1 MESNKIRQAFLD
13 FFAGKDHVIV
23 PSAPMVVKNDPTL
36 MFTNA
41 GMNQFKDI
49 FLGNI
54 PRPYPRAADTQ
65 KCLRVS
71 GKHNDLEEVGHD
83 TYHHTMFEMLGNWSF
98 GDYFK
103 KEAIGWAWELLT
115 GVYGLDKSRMYATVF
130 EGSPE
135 DGVPFDQEAYDIW
148 LQYLPADHIIRG
160 NKHDNFWEMGDVGPC
175 GPCSEIHYDLRDES
189 EIAAVPGRPLMMAVA
204 DGKPVIDLPG
214 PTMAAYYGTQLSI
227 AEMLASGTVSFSDM
241 YFFFDGMMPAIR
253 ESGIKCNLSRGL
265 TVFDD
270 SDYESLA
277 AYKDNLRLLNEWNG
291 EMGGRLIG
299 DLCIHGEYTST
310 PKVVEAVAAH
320 AKDADARI
328 HIHLSETQTEH
339 EECKQRHG
347 LTPAAYMEAHGIFD
361 SPTTAAHCVWLEDE
375 DFDILKKHNVSVACC
390 PASNLKLASGYA
402 NIPKMLEKGINIA
415 LGTDGAASNN
425 NLNIFQDI
433 YLFGV
438 VYKGFYHDSTLLTP
452 AQVLHTATRAG
463 ALSQGRTDC
472 GKLAVGYK
480 ADLCVIDTDTPQFA
494 PMTDAA
500 CNVVYA
506 AQGADVRLTMVD
518 GEVLYRDGEFKTI
531 DIEKVKAE
539 TQKRTDAIL
548 RRL

>member
-1 MESNKIRQAFLD
+1 MLFCNIDLLDEDFECKRGQYVGVKDGKIAYIGDAEPQEDYGERYD
-13 FFAGKDHVIV
+13 GKHRLLMSGFYNVH
-23 PSAPMVVKNDPTL
+23 SHAPMTL
-36 MFTNA
+36 LRGYAENLPL
-41 GMNQFKDI
+41 QRW
-49 FLGNI
+49 LGEKVF
-54 PRPYPRAADTQ
+54 P
-65 KCLRVS
+65 
-71 GKHNDLEEVGHD
+71 
-83 TYHHTMFEMLGNWSF
+83 FE
-98 GDYFK
+98 
-103 KEAIGWAWELLT
+103 
-115 GVYGLDKSRMYATVF
+115 DKI
-130 EGSPE
+130 
-135 DGVPFDQEAYDIW
+135 D
-148 LQYLPADHIIRG
+148 
-160 NKHDNFWEMGDVGPC
+160 
-175 GPCSEIHYDLRDES
+175 DE
-189 EIAAVPGRPLMMAVA
+189 
-204 DGKPVIDLPG
+204 
-214 PTMAAYYGTQLSI
+214 AAYYGTQLSI

-320 AKDADARI
+320 AKDAGARI

-339 EECKQRHG
+339 
-347 LTPAAYMEAHGIFD
+347 
-361 SPTTAAHCVWLEDE
+361 E

-425 NLNIFQDI
+425 NLNILQDI

-480 ADLCVIDTDTPQFA
+480 ADLCVIDTDTPQFT

-539 TQKRTDAIL
+539 TQKRTDSIL

>member
-1 MESNKIRQAFLD
+1 MSLPVHD
-13 FFAGKDHVIV
+13 FTG
-23 PSAPMVVKNDPTL
+23 
-36 MFTNA
+36 
-41 GMNQFKDI
+41 
-49 FLGNI
+49 
-54 PRPYPRAADTQ
+54 
-65 KCLRVS
+65 S
-71 GKHNDLEEVGHD
+71 GLEETAAYAQGQADGVLLGHCGDRRISVKEKQEGNAEYGAAEAGLNDVRGQGKADDSAGNRAGRSDERNGQRKPQAREVAAQKAGAGGQGAREGHHESGAPYEVEMKRKEACHKRNKENASAHAGHD
-83 TYHHTMFEMLGNWSF
+83 
-98 GDYFK
+98 GDNAEHETEHE
-103 KEAIGWAWELLT
+103 EASGPEPPR
-115 GVYGLDKSRMYATVF
+115 VTVC
-130 EGSPE
+130 
-135 DGVPFDQEAYDIW
+135 
-148 LQYLPADHIIRG
+148 LIRG
-160 NKHDNFWEMGDVGPC
+160 TGICRGSLGGLNAVLRLPC
-175 GPCSEIHYDLRDES
+175 GCGDRGQS
-189 EIAAVPGRPLMMAVA
+189 AGRSRLT
-204 DGKPVIDLPG
+204 LHH
-214 PTMAAYYGTQLSI
+214 
-227 AEMLASGTVSFSDM
+227 
-241 YFFFDGMMPAIR
+241 
-253 ESGIKCNLSRGL
+253 LSRGL

-270 SDYESLA
+270 SDYTDLP
-277 AYKDNLRLLNEWNG
+277 AYRDNVRLRGEWNG
-291 EMGGRLIG
+291 ANNGRLIG
-299 DLCIHGEYTST
+299 DLCIHGEYTSN
-310 PKVVEAVAAH
+310 PKIVEAVAQH
-320 AKDADARI
+320 ARETGARI
-328 HIHLSETQTEH
+328 QIHLSETQTEH
-339 EECKQRHG
+339 EECKGRHG
-347 LTPAAYMEAHGIFD
+347 LTPAAYMEKHGIFD

-375 DFDILKKHNVSVACC
+375 AFDILKRHGVTVACC

-402 NIPKMLEKGINIA
+402 NVPKMLESGINVA

-425 NLNIFQDI
+425 NLNIMQDM

-480 ADLCVIDTDTPQFA
+480 ADLCVIDTDMPQFT

>member
-1 MESNKIRQAFLD
+1 MNLSDSLLAFN
-13 FFAGKDHVIV
+13 G
-23 PSAPMVVKNDPTL
+23 
-36 MFTNA
+36 
-41 GMNQFKDI
+41 
-49 FLGNI
+49 
-54 PRPYPRAADTQ
+54 
-65 KCLRVS
+65 
-71 GKHNDLEEVGHD
+71 E
-83 TYHHTMFEMLGNWSF
+83 
-98 GDYFK
+98 
-103 KEAIGWAWELLT
+103 
-115 GVYGLDKSRMYATVF
+115 GLDDLPVKGNLDRLIRDVQGA
-130 EGSPE
+130 G
-135 DGVPFDQEAYDIW
+135 DGRIVVDC
-148 LQYLPADHIIRG
+148 
-160 NKHDNFWEMGDVGPC
+160 N
-175 GPCSEIHYDLRDES
+175 IHAEYTSNPR
-189 EIAAVPGRPLMMAVA
+189 AVA
-204 DGKPVIDLPG
+204 D
-214 PTMAAYYGTQLSI
+214 
-227 AEMLASGTVSFSDM
+227 
-241 YFFFDGMMPAIR
+241 
-253 ESGIKCNLSRGL
+253 
-265 TVFDD
+265 
-270 SDYESLA
+270 LA
-277 AYKDNLRLLNEWNG
+277 AYAKEHGLRLQV
-291 EMGGRLIG
+291 
-299 DLCIHGEYTST
+299 H
-310 PKVVEAVAAH
+310 V
-320 AKDADARI
+320 
-328 HIHLSETQTEH
+328 SETRLEH

-425 NLNIFQDI
+425 NLNILQDI

-480 ADLCVIDTDTPQFA
+480 ADLCVIDTDTPQFT